1 MYEKNETILYQNTDT
16 NNIVNNT
23 NNMVTTQFFTNN
35 IVNNTY
41 NTANNTNNTK
51 TILFLWKNKLTMPT
65 QYCRHKSQYCL

>member
-51 TILFLWKNKLTMPT
+51 TILFLWKKN
-65 QYCRHKSQYCL
+65 